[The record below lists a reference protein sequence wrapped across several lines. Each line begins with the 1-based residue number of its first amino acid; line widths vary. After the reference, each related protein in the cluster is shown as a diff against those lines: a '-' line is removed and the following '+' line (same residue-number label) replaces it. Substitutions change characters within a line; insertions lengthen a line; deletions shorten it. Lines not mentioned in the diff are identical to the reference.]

1 MGQETSRRW
10 PFQSRSLRVTS
21 SYARNTYVA
30 EKKPLSCFFLSPSS
44 LPNSVKRERER
55 EREGSKRGSIETK
68 SGKRWREREKYP
80 GEFISRRDYQTGADT
95 RIPSSHN
102 SRPSRRR
109 GCVYICIYICTLSVR
124 GFHVARARLC
134 VRAPATIRQGYTGG
148 QTSARVTGGDLCL
161 RYAVRR
167 ETGAKGGL
175 EREAALETER

>member
-1 MGQETSRRW
+1 MAVPVEILTSHEFVRTEHLRGGKETTLVLL
-10 PFQSRSLRVTS
+10 PFTFLPPQLRE
-21 SYARNTYVA
+21 A
-30 EKKPLSCFFLSPSS
+30 
-44 LPNSVKRERER
+44 RER

-102 SRPSRRR
+102 SRPGRRR
-109 GCVYICIYICTLSVR
+109 GCVYTYMYSLGKRISR
-124 GFHVARARLC
+124 SARARLC

>member
-1 MGQETSRRW
+1 MENKFDLFRWNGNHQRERRVGQETSRRW

-44 LPNSVKRERER
+44 LPNSVKRER

-124 GFHVARARLC
+124 GFHVARAR
-134 VRAPATIRQGYTGG
+134 V
-148 QTSARVTGGDLCL
+148 SV
-161 RYAVRR
+161 
-167 ETGAKGGL
+167 
-175 EREAALETER
+175 

>member
-55 EREGSKRGSIETK
+55 EGSKRGSIETK

-102 SRPSRRR
+102 SRPGRRR
-109 GCVYICIYICTLSVR
+109 GCVYIYMYSLGKGISR
-124 GFHVARARLC
+124 SARARLC

>member
-1 MGQETSRRW
+1 MAVPVEILTSHEFVRTEHLRGGKETTLVLL
-10 PFQSRSLRVTS
+10 PFTFLPPQLRE
-21 SYARNTYVA
+21 A
-30 EKKPLSCFFLSPSS
+30 
-44 LPNSVKRERER
+44 RER

-124 GFHVARARLC
+124 GFHVARAR
-134 VRAPATIRQGYTGG
+134 V
-148 QTSARVTGGDLCL
+148 SV
-161 RYAVRR
+161 
-167 ETGAKGGL
+167 
-175 EREAALETER
+175 